1 MTDVIVNKGT
11 YLVYGNVGCS
21 NCDTAKRILNEKN
34 LPFVYKLFGQDY
46 ELEELM
52 ELLPKPSR
60 SMPQVFYVGE
70 GNVLEYVG
78 GLMQL
83 VKYLKS

>member
-1 MTDVIVNKGT
+1 MNDVIVNKGT
-11 YLVYGNVGCS
+11 YLVYGNVGCY
-21 NCDTAKRILNEKN
+21 NCDVAKRILNEKN

-46 ELEELM
+46 DLEELM

-60 SMPQVFYVGE
+60 SMPQVFHVGE

-78 GLMQL
+78 SLMEL
-83 VKYLKS
+83 IKYLKS